1 MVEDIVVGDLFG
13 SQAQTLV
20 NTVNCVGVMGKG
32 IALEFKKKFP
42 EMYKDYVKRCK
53 ARQVKLGKP
62 YLFPEPRDMG
72 QLSLLPDAEPPEQ
85 PWILNFPTKKH
96 WRSKSY
102 LTDIEAGL
110 AHLEQHYRTW
120 GITSLAVPALGCG
133 NGGLPWQAVGPILY
147 RHLNRLHIPVEL
159 YAPAGTPPEELA
171 RDFLADGARREPTV
185 PLRNERAV
193 KGRSSA
199 ARPSHYTRRRRSQRQ
214 RGAGLR
220 LSPQ

>member
-1 MVEDIVVGDLFG
+1 MVEDVLAGDLFE

-32 IALEFKKKFP
+32 IALEFKKRFP

-53 ARQVKLGKP
+53 ARQVQLGKP
-62 YLFPEPRDMG
+62 YLFRGLEP
-72 QLSLLPDAEPPEQ
+72 

-110 AHLEQHYRTW
+110 THLEQHYRTW
-120 GITSLAVPALGCG
+120 GIISLAVPALGCG

-147 RHLNRLHIPVEL
+147 RHLNQLDISIEL
-159 YAPAGTPPEELA
+159 YAPPRDAAGVVSEGLLGEG
-171 RDFLADGARREPTV
+171 GAACPMHPAISFCGV
-185 PLRNERAV
+185 ERW
-193 KGRSSA
+193 SL
-199 ARPSHYTRRRRSQRQ
+199 
-214 RGAGLR
+214 GAGSLPVSVSAVASCWSH
-220 LSPQ
+220 LWGE